1 MSGRLLPLLGM
12 ALAKILVFNS
22 LCQLQLLRKKTSSAQ
37 QSNLCSLNFHPLRNF
52 LFRWFQTKTPAFS
65 RAVGWVCAQVHKT
78 NSSDSH
84 TGNLEFCF
92 WLCNGGATT
101 EHDPTHIKQS
111 NANQH
116 DTNQTR
122 TNQTQNQEPLTPTLY
137 LSSYP
142 SSFWFSVWTIQ
153 KKSKHLQS
161 KTLSCGG

>member
-1 MSGRLLPLLGM
+1 
-12 ALAKILVFNS
+12 
-22 LCQLQLLRKKTSSAQ
+22 
-37 QSNLCSLNFHPLRNF
+37 LNFHPLRNF
-52 LFRWFQTKTPAFS
+52 LFRWFQTKTPAFPELA
-65 RAVGWVCAQVHKT
+65 RVGLRLKFHKT

-101 EHDPTHIKQS
+101 EHDHTHIKQS

-142 SSFWFSVWTIQ
+142 SSFLFSVWTIQ
-153 KKSKHLQS
+153 KKFEASPVENSKLWWLTRSHW
-161 KTLSCGG
+161 